1 MTRKFLEDMG
11 LEKEA
16 IDKILDENSA
26 DIGKELAKTNSAKT
40 DLAAARAELQTA
52 RDELD
57 ALKKSSG
64 DAGELKKQFD
74 ELKSKYDTDTAALQ
88 KQISDRE
95 YTDAISA
102 AISAANDGK
111 GLKFTSHGAKT
122 AFIAALREKG
132 LELKDGALDKE
143 GFDAFVKAQKE
154 ADPDGFASDAPAAK
168 FAARVGAGGAP
179 EQPKSRAAERAAR
192 YNQNLY
198 GTPKE
203 SEK

>member
-1 MTRKFLEDMG
+1 MTRKFLEDLG

-40 DLAAARAELQTA
+40 ELAAARAELQTA
-52 RDELD
+52 QEELD

-64 DAGELKKQFD
+64 DAGELQKQFE
-74 ELKSKYDTDTAALQ
+74 ELKSKYETDTAALQ

-102 AISAANDGK
+102 AIAAANDGK

-132 LELKDGALDKE
+132 LELKDGALDKK
-143 GFDAFVKAQKE
+143 GFEAFVKAQKE
-154 ADPDGFASDAPAAK
+154 ADPDGFASDTPVAR

>member
-1 MTRKFLEDMG
+1 MTRKFLEDLG

-16 IDKILDENSA
+16 IDKILDGNSA

-40 DLAAARAELQTA
+40 DLAAARTELQTA

-64 DAGELKKQFD
+64 DAGHLQKQLD
-74 ELKSKYDTDTAALQ
+74 ELQSKYDTDTAALQ

-102 AISAANDGK
+102 AIASANGGK

-132 LELKDGALDKE
+132 LELKDGALDKD
-143 GFDAFVKAQKE
+143 GFEAFVKAQKE
-154 ADPDGFASDAPAAK
+154 ADPEGFASDTPAAR

>member
-1 MTRKFLEDMG
+1 MTRKFLEDLG

-16 IDKILDENSA
+16 IGKILDENSA

-52 RDELD
+52 RDELET
-57 ALKKSSG
+57 LKKSSG
-64 DAGELKKQFD
+64 DVGELQKKFD
-74 ELKSKYDTDTAALQ
+74 ELQSKYDTDTAALQ
-88 KQISDRE
+88 KQIADRN
-95 YTDAISA
+95 YADAISA
-102 AISAANDGK
+102 AIAAANDGK
-111 GLKFTSHGAKT
+111 GLKFSSKGAQT
-122 AFIAALREKG
+122 AFIAALREKR
-132 LELKDGALDKE
+132 LDLKDGALDKDA
-143 GFDAFVKAQKE
+143 FDAFVKAQKE
-154 ADPDGFASDAPAAK
+154 ADPDGFASDTPVAK